1 MHVNADYFTIQVF
14 PKMSIIFKI
23 VYGHEGV
30 VVR

>member
-1 MHVNADYFTIQVF
+1 MQMQIILLFRSF
-14 PKMSIIFKI
+14 PKMIIIFKI